1 MRLIVTGAGGFIGT
15 NVLKSLAGRSDVH
28 VTALDLKFP
37 HPVEADNI
45 TYVRDNAMNHVY
57 NAYDVVVHLA
67 ATAGL
72 RNSDD
77 NPAHFMNNNVLLTQ
91 HVFESVRLH
100 NPTCRIVYASSSSV
114 YGDQGGNDDEVALQG
129 QPNSIYGLTK
139 RICEDLAAYYH
150 SRHGIESVGL
160 RFFTVYGPH
169 DRDTMAIGRFAHVL
183 QHRKPIRI
191 NGDGNQSRDFTHV
204 DDVVRVVNHC
214 TFHSV
219 PDAVYNV
226 GVGATTSLHELIE
239 EMCGLLG
246 VEPVLIV
253 YGDGHPADVRTTR
266 STVTKRCHDM
276 RSVPPFTP
284 LHYGLQKYLQ
294 SSMSNTT

>member
-1 MRLIVTGAGGFIGT
+1 MRVLVTGAGGFIGT
-15 NVLKSLAGRSDVH
+15 NVLQSLAGRSDVH

-37 HPVEADNI
+37 HPIDADNI
-45 TYVRDNAMNHVY
+45 TYVCENAADHSY
-57 NAYDVVVHLA
+57 DAYDVVVHLA

-72 RNSDD
+72 RDSDD
-77 NPAHFMNNNVLLTQ
+77 NPKHFMDNNVLVTQ
-91 HVFESVRLH
+91 HVFESVRVN

-139 RICEDLAAYYH
+139 RMCEDLASYYH

-169 DRDTMAIGRFAHVL
+169 DRDTMAMGRFAHAL

-191 NGDGNQSRDFTHV
+191 NGDGQQSRDFTHV
-204 DDVVRVVNHC
+204 DDVVNVINHC
-214 TFHSV
+214 IFHSV
-219 PDAVYNV
+219 PEPVYNV
-226 GVGATTSLHELIE
+226 GVGATTSLHGLID
-239 EMCGLLG
+239 EMCSLLD

-253 YGDGHPADVRTTR
+253 YGDGHPADVRTTQ
-266 STVTKRCHDM
+266 STVTKRCLDM
-276 RSVPPFTP
+276 PSVPAFTP
-284 LHYGLQKYLQ
+284 LHYGLQKYLN
-294 SSMSNTT
+294 MSNSNT